1 MIRIIGQRVKE
12 ITSCYQVIF
21 RTMPDDSDSQLGLML
36 KVLASYKFN
45 NVENGMISEYS
56 SDWLEIIHGDRE
68 SGDDYDIAFYDP
80 IFDSYVE
87 ELSEKKYGEKNT
99 IVFDDETPMLRL
111 SKKNLAALLLFWEK
125 LKNRQS
131 EYYILTQD
139 DKGWVEVEAKEDLSD
154 QEKQMVREFEIESQ
168 KWKEDERARV
178 LARQKQGEKS

>member
-1 MIRIIGQRVKE
+1 MFKIIAEKIKSHPKYYKIIFTNISRDSMNQLSMMIGILESNELDK
-12 ITSCYQVIF
+12 
-21 RTMPDDSDSQLGLML
+21 
-36 KVLASYKFN
+36 A
-45 NVENGMISEYS
+45 ENGMMPEYS
-56 SDWLEIIHGDRE
+56 SDWLEIMHGDKE